1 MRPCVSDEGVM
12 RRWMGLEV
20 RRMNDTLVA
29 QQLTLAD
36 LLAQE
41 EPQALTKGGDEHD
54 FDRAVLQDLGRR
66 LPVLLHRR
74 LKLPIRFYY
83 SADVPDSCMLADPA
97 ALEAL
102 KALGELAPMREMEV
116 GRVWVARVI
125 VFALMTKYRTMIE
138 MAVR

>member
-1 MRPCVSDEGVM
+1 M
-12 RRWMGLEV
+12 RRWMGLEI

-29 QQLTLAD
+29 TPRTLEE
-36 LLAQE
+36 LLAE
-41 EPQALTKGGDEHD
+41 ERPHVLTKGGDEHD
-54 FDRAVLQDLGRR
+54 FDRAVLHDLGRR
-66 LPVLLHRR
+66 LPVPLHRR
-74 LKLPIRFYY
+74 LKLPIRFFY

-102 KALGELAPMREMEV
+102 KALGELAQMREMED

-125 VFALMTKYRTMIE
+125 VFALMARYRTMVE